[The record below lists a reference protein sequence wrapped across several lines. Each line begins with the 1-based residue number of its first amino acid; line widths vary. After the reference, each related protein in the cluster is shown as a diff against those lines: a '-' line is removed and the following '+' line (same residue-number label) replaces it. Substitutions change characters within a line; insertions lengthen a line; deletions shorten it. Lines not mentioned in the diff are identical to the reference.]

1 MYFKMMTLDELLNID
16 VYSLTTKE
24 MLDYSFSLQQKMGE
38 EWEEIQDEIDEL
50 KAKLKGEKHES

>member
-24 MLDYSFSLQQKMGE
+24 MLDYTYSLQQKMGE

>member
-16 VYSLTTKE
+16 VYSLTIKE
-24 MLDYSFSLQQKMGE
+24 LLDYSFSLQQKMGE

>member
-16 VYSLTTKE
+16 VYSLTIKE
-24 MLDYSFSLQQKMGE
+24 LLDYSFSLQQKMGE
-38 EWEEIQDEIDEL
+38 EWVEIQDEIDEL

>member
-16 VYSLTTKE
+16 VYSLTIKE
-24 MLDYSFSLQQKMGE
+24 LLDYSYSLQQKMGE

-50 KAKLKGEKHES
+50 KAKLKGENHEG

>member
-16 VYSLTTKE
+16 VYSLTIKE
-24 MLDYSFSLQQKMGE
+24 LLDYAYSLQQKMGE

-50 KAKLKGEKHES
+50 KAKLKGEDHAS